1 MSRNLEIPIGKTV
14 YVCKPPASSDR
25 GKATHF
31 LQNYDGPYLVI
42 GHSHNRPNLLG
53 LEHQF
58 TKEILPVI
66 NIEKV
71 VVADAPDTLHIPH
84 TAVVDSEE
92 ECTNTLQPVPQSEL
106 AAVAFH
112 FGEYLLQCSHH
123 TSVVSEACKFV
134 YKKYPPARD
143 ILSRHGRL
151 RGLVAS
157 CPYLFLSGGAHGG
170 TYNITVESDLFL
182 QLKQSLTDSS

>member
-14 YVCKPPASSDR
+14 YVRKPPASSDR
-25 GKATHF
+25 GKATRF
-31 LQNYDGPYLVI
+31 LRNYDGSYLVI
-42 GHSHNRPNLLG
+42 GHNHNRPNFLR

-92 ECTNTLQPVPQSEL
+92 ECTITLQPVPQSEL
-106 AAVAFH
+106 ATVAFH
-112 FGEYLLQCSHH
+112 FGEYL
-123 TSVVSEACKFV
+123 
-134 YKKYPPARD
+134 
-143 ILSRHGRL
+143 
-151 RGLVAS
+151 
-157 CPYLFLSGGAHGG
+157 
-170 TYNITVESDLFL
+170 
-182 QLKQSLTDSS
+182 